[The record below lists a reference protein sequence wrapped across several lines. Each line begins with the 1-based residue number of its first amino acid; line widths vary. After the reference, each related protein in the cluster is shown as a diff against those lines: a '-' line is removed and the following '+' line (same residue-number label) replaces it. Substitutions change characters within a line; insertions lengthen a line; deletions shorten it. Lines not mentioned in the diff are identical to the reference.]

1 MEETKIPFRPVRCLE
16 SDLETMTP
24 VNGHVI
30 FTTDSRKI
38 FMVADGEFKMM
49 GGSSGVFYGTK
60 VLTDEEKFGDQVI
73 FSFLPED
80 IDGDELPA
88 SDDLILNMPD
98 GGFYRVLEVNN
109 VDIQTQRIAISGG
122 GGGGT
127 GPSGPSN
134 EGSLSI
140 GLITPANSSTI
151 TGVDYYI
158 EFEIT
163 AKDSAGDPILEE
175 GEATW
180 IINGNNYYQ
189 KVKNGKNSFKVDEYL
204 DPTLERNKL
213 VLMVSMNTGGIN
225 NSIISKTWYVKAVDL
240 KLEWNWNYGSNSYI
254 NSDEF
259 TFSFTPYGGI
269 DCVAHVVFDEIYNPD
284 ETYFTTNI
292 KSYNTGREIYTNSMK
307 SLDYGAHK
315 CEMYLTAIVNGEEY
329 RTPSV
334 FNEITFIKDG
344 TSTILTVPYYEN
356 TATQYDT
363 LNIPFLVYDPDQ
375 ESVNV
380 SFYVDDI
387 RVGGDTYDRGLHHWP
402 YTLTSAGSVKLTI
415 MSDNEEARV
424 DMDFVVNELSLNIT
438 EPTGYKFSLKANNF
452 SSNTEIQNWEYGG
465 VRLQFSDN
473 FDWKN
478 GGLKTETL
486 ADGSVQK
493 YILVRQGTRMIVDYK
508 PFRQGNSIHNSGLD
522 FKFCFKATNC
532 YDYEAPVM
540 DCYDSNSL
548 IGIKMDAQKAHFA
561 AAATSLTT
569 QYYENQY
576 IELEA
581 EIWPTDEG
589 GKGLYPDNPG
599 DRFLMF
605 WVDGVPV
612 GVKAYEYGSEY
623 FQQTSQKNV
632 VIGSDLCDVCVYLL
646 KVYERKLTENE
657 HLDSFIIDA
666 PNSNE
671 MMRRYNRNDIVDNA
685 GEISYEK
692 LIQKNPDCHAYVY
705 KIPKMT
711 TSKDDK
717 VGGCDYFELH
727 GEYNNI
733 NNPYY
738 KAVNTGDGA
747 RIRVQGTSSA
757 AYGVAAFNLRT
768 EFQEGLLD
776 KDGNKVDGWKCSE
789 TAIPIDYVCTKVNV
803 ASCENANNVVN
814 AEWYNKYQPY
824 HDGHR
829 RKTRDDGNVY
839 RDCMEFNS
847 GVIFVLDENEKTD
860 WHDDKGDPSREQY
873 LTSNV
878 FAETYNYT
886 SKPYYKMY
894 SIGNMGNDK
903 KNSEVFHDIT
913 NPLACCVEVT
923 DNQNA
928 EHHMTV
934 PTDMG
939 TFDLKDLFYE
949 FRYPDGNEEASVTH
963 KQAWVDFVNW
973 MAASNPRGGN
983 DEHILTAVRVD
994 LTAEKYKPN
1003 TYYIYNIAENVYSIS
1018 TGEFNSS
1025 ENYYNIVPAA
1035 SGVGVSVVFEP
1046 YTFKGYEPPG
1056 YEGKKNPT
1064 GVSLKGTTI
1073 HTYSTTKTIE
1083 VPKLNENGEPVLD
1096 EDGNPTYELIP
1107 GATVPYTHDTFEYRM
1122 AKMLAECEEHLV
1134 MDSVMFHYLYIQRH
1148 TMVDNVAKNTFWSS
1162 EDCQH
1167 WDLTK
1172 NYDNDTSDGNNNS
1185 GYLTYTYGIEPFD
1198 MELDDEGT
1206 ATNIFNASDSVWL
1219 VFTHNLYD
1227 AQKAL
1232 YKALWTDKGAWSA
1245 EAYLNEFKKHQGPI
1259 PERCWIY
1266 DYFRKY
1272 IRPRRLGLDEDTY
1285 LKRLEGGKKEHQ
1297 RTQYETYQ
1305 GFYIDSKYV
1314 AGTSFNQ
1321 STSVDLR
1328 LNYNPEL
1335 GWNKENTIP
1344 VSYYIDCY
1352 SSALIGGRND
1362 FSGTRIKRGDI
1373 YEIPV
1378 GEMLSNPND
1387 ATCYLYGGNM
1397 IQSLSGL
1404 SVVYPSYAVLS
1415 NARKLRE
1422 IDLGSGEEG
1431 YYNAK
1436 LATLSLGSNDMLQN
1450 VYVQNSG
1457 SNAGFNVDLTG
1468 AVQLKELKLDGSTAK
1483 TVKLADGTI
1492 AEVLYLNNATDLYL
1506 SNATD
1511 LEDVRV
1517 DEDIYDTEKGIKYI
1531 QVQNSPAFDEYSY
1544 NIALLANLQQYVF
1557 IDFTWTISDTDLNK
1571 HFIIDENNKVT
1582 GIKVVERLMAAQP
1595 KTNYTTI
1602 TALDGT
1608 IVVDVNCNIDE
1619 YAIYQKYSR
1628 TYPNLVIEYTD
1639 KVTDLNPAVE
1649 LIFKASE
1656 SDNATTHYR
1665 VLGSGEADDV
1675 SIGFLISADGPTGAA
1690 ITDPSKSDT
1699 SEHTY
1704 EFTGY
1709 WKDAS
1714 GNKYYVD
1721 GLENPIPTAKNF
1733 NSVFPTSDM
1742 IFYPEFIEETKKH
1755 EIKFF
1760 DYDGNVILQ
1769 NGKETFGVPYGST
1782 YKAAGGPLGNFYYK
1796 SDSDLPEDK
1805 RYAFKGWTTSK
1816 FKVDEGKNV
1825 VFIDLENYIIEKAMN
1840 LHPYYETESAR
1851 EVASNEEYFI
1861 IENNT
1866 IKLKDEYKDTLQG
1879 KITIPT
1885 KINGKDALSVGE
1897 FGKGFYTE
1905 SKITHIY
1912 FLKDSKI
1919 TTLNMSAFAYC
1930 RELQIVELPISVR
1943 VINGSAFAGCS
1954 KLKTVTLNDNIT
1966 TIGGNA
1972 FNGCTSLELSHL
1984 PMNLVELGGGAFQS
1998 AGPGIKITS
2007 IPHGIETLTSWT
2019 FNGCPNVKISIFGGN
2034 NGESKLKVIESNC
2047 FNNAGN
2053 GVSEISVEDVII
2065 NYSVER
2071 IDALAFYGYAINT
2084 LKNVYFAR
2092 PYEGSP
2098 APYGATPYDMG
2109 FTNPDLNIGQLQNI

>member
-1 MEETKIPFRPVRCLE
+1 
-16 SDLETMTP
+16 
-24 VNGHVI
+24 
-30 FTTDSRKI
+30 
-38 FMVADGEFKMM
+38 
-49 GGSSGVFYGTK
+49 
-60 VLTDEEKFGDQVI
+60 
-73 FSFLPED
+73 
-80 IDGDELPA
+80 
-88 SDDLILNMPD
+88 
-98 GGFYRVLEVNN
+98 
-109 VDIQTQRIAISGG
+109 
-122 GGGGT
+122 
-127 GPSGPSN
+127 
-134 EGSLSI
+134 
-140 GLITPANSSTI
+140 
-151 TGVDYYI
+151 
-158 EFEIT
+158 
-163 AKDSAGDPILEE
+163 
-175 GEATW
+175 
-180 IINGNNYYQ
+180 
-189 KVKNGKNSFKVDEYL
+189 
-204 DPTLERNKL
+204 
-213 VLMVSMNTGGIN
+213 
-225 NSIISKTWYVKAVDL
+225 
-240 KLEWNWNYGSNSYI
+240 
-254 NSDEF
+254 
-259 TFSFTPYGGI
+259 
-269 DCVAHVVFDEIYNPD
+269 
-284 ETYFTTNI
+284 
-292 KSYNTGREIYTNSMK
+292 
-307 SLDYGAHK
+307 
-315 CEMYLTAIVNGEEY
+315 
-329 RTPSV
+329 
-334 FNEITFIKDG
+334 
-344 TSTILTVPYYEN
+344 
-356 TATQYDT
+356 
-363 LNIPFLVYDPDQ
+363 
-375 ESVNV
+375 
-380 SFYVDDI
+380 
-387 RVGGDTYDRGLHHWP
+387 
-402 YTLTSAGSVKLTI
+402 
-415 MSDNEEARV
+415 
-424 DMDFVVNELSLNIT
+424 
-438 EPTGYKFSLKANNF
+438 
-452 SSNTEIQNWEYGG
+452 
-465 VRLQFSDN
+465 
-473 FDWKN
+473 
-478 GGLKTETL
+478 
-486 ADGSVQK
+486 
-493 YILVRQGTRMIVDYK
+493 
-508 PFRQGNSIHNSGLD
+508 
-522 FKFCFKATNC
+522 
-532 YDYEAPVM
+532 
-540 DCYDSNSL
+540 
-548 IGIKMDAQKAHFA
+548 
-561 AAATSLTT
+561 
-569 QYYENQY
+569 
-576 IELEA
+576 
-581 EIWPTDEG
+581 
-589 GKGLYPDNPG
+589 
-599 DRFLMF
+599 
-605 WVDGVPV
+605 
-612 GVKAYEYGSEY
+612 
-623 FQQTSQKNV
+623 
-632 VIGSDLCDVCVYLL
+632 
-646 KVYERKLTENE
+646 
-657 HLDSFIIDA
+657 
-666 PNSNE
+666 
-671 MMRRYNRNDIVDNA
+671 
-685 GEISYEK
+685 
-692 LIQKNPDCHAYVY
+692 
-705 KIPKMT
+705 
-711 TSKDDK
+711 
-717 VGGCDYFELH
+717 
-727 GEYNNI
+727 
-733 NNPYY
+733 
-738 KAVNTGDGA
+738 
-747 RIRVQGTSSA
+747 
-757 AYGVAAFNLRT
+757 
-768 EFQEGLLD
+768 
-776 KDGNKVDGWKCSE
+776 
-789 TAIPIDYVCTKVNV
+789 
-803 ASCENANNVVN
+803 
-814 AEWYNKYQPY
+814 
-824 HDGHR
+824 
-829 RKTRDDGNVY
+829 
-839 RDCMEFNS
+839 
-847 GVIFVLDENEKTD
+847 
-860 WHDDKGDPSREQY
+860 
-873 LTSNV
+873 
-878 FAETYNYT
+878 
-886 SKPYYKMY
+886 
-894 SIGNMGNDK
+894 
-903 KNSEVFHDIT
+903 
-913 NPLACCVEVT
+913 
-923 DNQNA
+923 
-928 EHHMTV
+928 
-934 PTDMG
+934 
-939 TFDLKDLFYE
+939 
-949 FRYPDGNEEASVTH
+949 
-963 KQAWVDFVNW
+963 

-1083 VPKLNENGEPVLD
+1083 VPKLDENGEPVLD

-1335 GWNKENTIP
+1335 GWNKENIIP

-1557 IDFTWTISDTDLNK
+1557 TDFTWTISDTDLNK
-1571 HFIIDENNKVT
+1571 HFIIEDNKVT

-1699 SEHTY
+1699 SEYTY

-1866 IKLKDEYKDTLQG
+1866 IKLKDEYKDTL
-1879 KITIPT
+1879 
-1885 KINGKDALSVGE
+1885 
-1897 FGKGFYTE
+1897 
-1905 SKITHIY
+1905 
-1912 FLKDSKI
+1912 
-1919 TTLNMSAFAYC
+1919 
-1930 RELQIVELPISVR
+1930 
-1943 VINGSAFAGCS
+1943 
-1954 KLKTVTLNDNIT
+1954 
-1966 TIGGNA
+1966 
-1972 FNGCTSLELSHL
+1972 
-1984 PMNLVELGGGAFQS
+1984 
-1998 AGPGIKITS
+1998 
-2007 IPHGIETLTSWT
+2007 
-2019 FNGCPNVKISIFGGN
+2019 
-2034 NGESKLKVIESNC
+2034 
-2047 FNNAGN
+2047 
-2053 GVSEISVEDVII
+2053 
-2065 NYSVER
+2065 
-2071 IDALAFYGYAINT
+2071 
-2084 LKNVYFAR
+2084 
-2092 PYEGSP
+2092 
-2098 APYGATPYDMG
+2098 
-2109 FTNPDLNIGQLQNI
+2109 